1 METTFWKRFKTL
13 CESRGTSPNAV
24 LKELGA
30 SSASI
35 TYWSRGG
42 SPRNSTIKKSAEWF
56 KIPDIYFF
64 ELEVPED
71 VYREVT
77 GRKKAKEAQPKNSY
91 SIDNIV
97 SMPVVGSV
105 RAGYGTSPMLDYED
119 EYISIPTDQMRGYKA
134 SECRLIRVR
143 GDSMY
148 PKILDGD
155 LVLIHVQPEVE
166 SDETAVV
173 FNGGE
178 EATIKKIRIF
188 PDHIEMIPAN
198 NQYETKIV
206 AGNDLKECRIYGKVL
221 SLIRSF

>member
-1 METTFWKRFKTL
+1 MNLFWERLQYL
-13 CESRGTSPNAV
+13 CKAKGISPTKVVND
-24 LKELGA
+24 LEF
-30 SSASI
+30 SSGVM
-35 TYWSRGG
+35 THWKNGKV
-42 SPRNSTIKKSAEWF
+42 PRNSTIKRISDYFGVPMA
-56 KIPDIYFF
+56 FF
-64 ELEVPED
+64 ESDAIPINIHEEM
-71 VYREVT
+71 RT
-77 GRKKAKEAQPKNSY
+77 GEEQP
-91 SIDNIV
+91 SIYPV
-97 SMPVVGSV
+97 QGLCSMPVVGSV
-105 RAGYGTSPMLDYED
+105 RAGYGASPMLDYED
-119 EYISIPTDQMRGYKA
+119 EYVSIPTDQMRGYKA

-173 FNGGE
+173 FNGGD

-206 AGNDLKECRIYGKVL
+206 AGNDLSECRIYGKVL

>member
-24 LKELGA
+24 LKEIGA

-42 SPRNSTIKKSAEWF
+42 TPRNATIKKLANLF
-56 KIPDIYFF
+56 K
-64 ELEVPED
+64 VPD
-71 VYREVT
+71 VYFYEINLPENVYEEVT
-77 GRKKAKEAQPKNSY
+77 GRKNKEHISENVFP
-91 SIDNIV
+91 IEGLV
-97 SMPVVGSV
+97 TMPIVGSV
-105 RAGYGTSPMLDYED
+105 KAGYGAAPLVDYED
-119 EYISIPTDQMRGYKA
+119 DYVAIPTEQMRGYKA
-134 SECRLIRVR
+134 SECRIIRVK

-155 LVLIHVQPEVE
+155 LVLIHVQPDIEN
-166 SDETAVV
+166 DETAVV
-173 FNGGE
+173 FNGGN

-206 AGNDLKECRIYGKVL
+206 AGNDLSECRIYGKVL

>member
-1 METTFWKRFKTL
+1 MFYDNFLYL
-13 CESRGTSPNAV
+13 CNQFGKSPNKVAS
-24 LKELGA
+24 ELGL
-30 SSASI
+30 SSSI
-35 TYWSRGG
+35 VTYWSRGKQPRDATLYKIAEYFHVPASYLVAEKPPAFVYEGLKEQETAG
-42 SPRNSTIKKSAEWF
+42 SYPVQG
-56 KIPDIYFF
+56 
-64 ELEVPED
+64 LC
-71 VYREVT
+71 
-77 GRKKAKEAQPKNSY
+77 
-91 SIDNIV
+91 

-105 RAGYGTSPMLDYED
+105 RAGYGASPMLDYED

-173 FNGGE
+173 FNGGD